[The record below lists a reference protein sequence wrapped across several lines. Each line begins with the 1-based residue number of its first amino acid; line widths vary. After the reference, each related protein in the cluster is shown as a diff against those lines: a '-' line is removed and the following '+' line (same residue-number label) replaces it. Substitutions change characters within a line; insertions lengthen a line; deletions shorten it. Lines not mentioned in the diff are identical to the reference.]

1 MIDRTV
7 ALPCRRSWNTA
18 RLEKQKCKI
27 KENENETKF
36 TTLPPHQQPTDDFK
50 LRGRETFCKD
60 IRFLLG
66 GGNVPGHNARVSSSC
81 GITAQAD
88 LAPEEMVLQSQVLVL
103 GGHLGDID

>member
-1 MIDRTV
+1 M
-7 ALPCRRSWNTA
+7 
-18 RLEKQKCKI
+18 K
-27 KENENETKF
+27 NETKF

-66 GGNVPGHNARVSSSC
+66 GGNVPRHNSGFPSGG